1 MAGIVLTTS
10 CSNNLTRLS
19 NFMRI
24 GILSRNR
31 NLYSTRRLVEAAR
44 ERGHEVRVIDVLKC
58 YMNITANDPTVF
70 YQRNAEIVEELEFD
84 AVIPRIGA
92 SITAYGC
99 AVLRQFEV
107 GHVYSINESIAIT
120 RSRDKLRAHQLLA
133 RKGIGQPVTSYAHS
147 ARATDKLIESVGGAP
162 LILKLTESTHGD
174 GVLLAET
181 KKAAEALINA
191 FMGIGSDFLVQEF
204 IREAGGSDIRCF
216 VVGKKV
222 IAAMQRKASKG
233 EYRSNLHRG
242 GTAEV
247 IRLHPDERSLA
258 VRAAQVMGLDLAGVD
273 LIRSSHGPLVIE
285 VNSSPGL
292 EGIETATGKNVA
304 DKIIEYIE
312 KDSVLGPNKPKGKG

>member
-1 MAGIVLTTS
+1 
-10 CSNNLTRLS
+10 
-19 NFMRI
+19 MRI

-31 NLYSTRRLVEAAR
+31 NLYSTNRLVEAAR

-58 YMNITANDPTVF
+58 YMNITANDPTVH
-70 YQRNAEIVEELEFD
+70 YQRNAETVEALEFD

-92 SITAYGC
+92 SITSYGC

-133 RKGIGQPVTSYAHS
+133 RKRIGQPVTSYAHS
-147 ARATDKLIESVGGAP
+147 VKATDNLIESVGGAP
-162 LILKLTESTHGD
+162 LIVKLTESTHGN

-191 FMGIGSDFLVQEF
+191 FRGIGDDFLVQEF
-204 IREAGGSDIRCF
+204 IKEAGGSDIRCF
-216 VVGKKV
+216 VVGTKV
-222 IAAMQRKASKG
+222 IAAMQRKAVKG

-247 IRLHPDERSLA
+247 IKLTPEERRLA
-258 VRAAQVMGLDLAGVD
+258 VKAAQVMGLDLAGVD
-273 LIRSSHGPLVIE
+273 ILRSAHGPLVIE

-304 DKIIEYIE
+304 SSIIEYIE
-312 KDSVLGPNKPKGKG
+312 KDSQTGPNKPKGRG

>member
-1 MAGIVLTTS
+1 
-10 CSNNLTRLS
+10 
-19 NFMRI
+19 MRI
-24 GILSRNR
+24 GILSRSR
-31 NLYSTRRLVEAAR
+31 NLYSTRRLVEAAK
-44 ERGHEVRVIDVLKC
+44 ERDHEVRVIDVLKC
-58 YMNITANDPTVF
+58 YMNITANNPAVY
-70 YQRNAEIVEELEFD
+70 YQRNAELVEELKFD
-84 AVIPRIGA
+84 AVIPRIGS
-92 SITAYGC
+92 SITTYGC

-107 GHVYSINESIAIT
+107 GHVYSINESIAIN

-147 ARATDKLIESVGGAP
+147 AQATDKLIESVGGAP
-162 LILKLTESTHGD
+162 LILKLTASTHGE

-191 FMGIGSDFLVQEF
+191 FRGIGSDFLVQEF
-204 IREAGGSDIRCF
+204 IKEAGGSDIRCF
-216 VVGKKV
+216 VVGKTV
-222 IAAMQRKASKG
+222 IAAMQRTAVTG

-242 GTAEV
+242 GTAQV
-247 IRLHPDERSLA
+247 IKLRPGERALA

-273 LIRSSHGPLVIE
+273 ILRSSHGPLVIE

-312 KDSVLGPNKPKGKG
+312 KDSKLGPNKPKGKG

>member
-1 MAGIVLTTS
+1 
-10 CSNNLTRLS
+10 
-19 NFMRI
+19 MRI

-44 ERGHEVRVIDVLKC
+44 DRGHEVRVIDVLKC
-58 YMNITANDPTVF
+58 YMNITANEPTVH
-70 YQRNAEIVEELEFD
+70 YQRSAEFVEELEFD

-107 GHVYSINESIAIT
+107 AQVYSINESIAIT

-162 LILKLTESTHGD
+162 LILKLTASTHGE

-191 FMGIGSDFLVQEF
+191 FRGIGSDFLVQEF

-222 IAAMQRKASKG
+222 IAAMQRSAVKG

-242 GTAEV
+242 GTAQV
-247 IRLHPDERSLA
+247 IRLRPEERALA

-273 LIRSSHGPLVIE
+273 IIRSTHGPLVIE

-292 EGIETATGKNVA
+292 EGIEAATGEDIA
-304 DKIIEYIE
+304 GKIIDYVE
-312 KDSVLGPNKPKGKG
+312 KDSQQGPNKPKGKG